1 MLKVDNL
8 RVSYGPIEVLKGI
21 SFSVEIGE
29 IVALIGGNGAGK
41 TTTLSAISGL
51 VRPTSGT
58 IAWKGEQIQSAAVE
72 DIVGSGLAH
81 CPEGRRIF
89 PGLTVLENLITGT
102 AARRRNKREVEE
114 DLALVFDLFPR
125 LKERLKQGGWSLSG
139 GEQQMLAI
147 GRALMGRPSLLMLD
161 EPSLGLAPIV
171 IEQVFDR
178 IVELNKRTEARRA
191 SGRAELGHGARNRQ
205 PRVRA
210 RDRSHH
216 AVWTVGRAGERP
228 AHSRGLSRRL
238 TFHARGTRLPL
249 STTSD
254 GNSR

>member
-8 RVSYGPIEVLKGI
+8 HVSYGHIEVLKGI
-21 SFSVEIGE
+21 SFGVETGE
-29 IVALIGGNGAGK
+29 IVALIGSNGAGK
-41 TTTLSAISGL
+41 TTTLGTISGL

-58 IAWKGEQIQSAAVE
+58 ISWKGEQIQSAAVE

-178 IVELNKRTEARRA
+178 ILELNKRTRLGVLLVEQNSAMALEIASRA
-191 SGRAELGHGARNRQ
+191 FVLETGAITLSGPSAELAND
-205 PRVRA
+205 PRI
-210 RDRSHH
+210 
-216 AVWTVGRAGERP
+216 GE
-228 AHSRGLSRRL
+228 AYLG
-238 TFHARGTRLPL
+238 G
-249 STTSD
+249 
-254 GNSR
+254 